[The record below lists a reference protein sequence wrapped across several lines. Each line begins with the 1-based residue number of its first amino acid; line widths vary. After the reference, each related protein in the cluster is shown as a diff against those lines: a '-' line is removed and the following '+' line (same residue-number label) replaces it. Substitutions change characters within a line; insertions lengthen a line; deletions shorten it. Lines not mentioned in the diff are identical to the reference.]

1 MNTLKKKSCWPRRC
15 CCCCAGRVR
24 YCAPANAGTK
34 FTVDLPT
41 ASVQLV
47 QAHGKNVQHWKKEK
61 RQALNKKQI
70 KRKLRAWGYRDFD
83 KIERKGDRYIVKA
96 SWRGMRKSRLVLDAY
111 SGRIL
116 KKR

>member
-1 MNTLKKKSCWPRRC
+1 MNTLKKKV
-15 CCCCAGRVR
+15 AGLAVAAVVALGVSGTV
-24 YCAPANAGTK
+24 APANAGTK
-34 FTVDLPT
+34 FTVELPT